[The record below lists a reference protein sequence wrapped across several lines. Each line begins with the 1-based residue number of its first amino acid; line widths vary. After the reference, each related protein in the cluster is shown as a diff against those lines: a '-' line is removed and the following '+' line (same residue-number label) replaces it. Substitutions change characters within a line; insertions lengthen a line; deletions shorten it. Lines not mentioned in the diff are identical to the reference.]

1 MSNISSNTIITFYND
16 WRVLDKAW
24 IPGELSWS
32 AAEQYARAYIREND
46 LKNCTEFTVD
56 IETSRHYK
64 VEG

>member
-1 MSNISSNTIITFYND
+1 MTNISANTVITFYSG

-32 AAEQYARAYIREND
+32 AAEQYARAYIQENG
-46 LKNCTEFTVD
+46 LKDCTEFTVD
-56 IETSRHYK
+56 IEISRHYK